1 MESAQEER
9 IIVVSDTD
17 VVINF
22 LCVQRLDLLCGQST
36 FRVVVTEHLLG
47 SFGIRGELNDPM
59 QAAEAEKAVAT
70 GLMGPVALTEPAE
83 LALFATL
90 NQFLGRGE
98 SAAIAVAA
106 SRGWLVATD
115 DRLARRECERRL
127 GPGRTL
133 TTPEILLDCIRNGS
147 LSVADADDIKN
158 RLAARRFIMK
168 FASFADLLEEPP
180 VC

>member
-1 MESAQEER
+1 MESIHKVR

-22 LCVQRLDLLCGQST
+22 LRVQRLDLLCSQLN

-47 SFGIRGELNDPM
+47 SSGIFGELTDPT
-59 QAAEAEKAVAT
+59 QAAEAEKAVAA
-70 GLMGPVALTEPAE
+70 GLMESVALTDPSE

-106 SRGWLVATD
+106 NRGWLVATD

-127 GPGRTL
+127 GPNSTMS
-133 TTPEILLDCIRNGS
+133 TPGILLGCIRNGS
-147 LSVADADDIKN
+147 LSVAEADNIKD
-158 RLAARRFIMK
+158 RLATRRFIMK
-168 FASFADLLEEPP
+168 FASFADLLKKPP
-180 VC
+180 GV

>member
-1 MESAQEER
+1 MENVQDER

-22 LCVQRLDLLCGQST
+22 LRVQRLDLLCGQSN

-47 SFGIRGELNDPM
+47 SSGILGELTDLT
-59 QAAEAEKAVAT
+59 QAAEAEKAVAA
-70 GLMGPVALTEPAE
+70 GLMEAIALTEPNE

-106 SRGWLVATD
+106 SRGWTVATD
-115 DRLARRECERRL
+115 DRLAQRECERRL
-127 GPGRTL
+127 GPNRTL
-133 TTPEILLDCIRNGS
+133 STPSILLDCIRNGS
-147 LSVADADDIKN
+147 LSVADADNIKDQ
-158 RLAARRFIMK
+158 LASQRFIMK
-168 FASFADLLEEPP
+168 FATFADFLEPP
-180 VC
+180 G